1 MVDSI
6 KETINE
12 TVNQQAETPSY
23 TKTKAV
29 LNQAVADLSV
39 AASIVHQVHWYMR
52 GPGFLYLHPKM
63 DELMDSL
70 NAHLD
75 VVSERL
81 ITIGGEPYSTL
92 VEFSSNS
99 GLTIFSITN
108 DKLTTG
114 TFDKPMSDQIQLL
127 VDTYK
132 YLSVLFQVGLDI
144 TDEEGDAP
152 SNDIFTAAK
161 SEIDKT
167 IWMLTA
173 ELGQA
178 PGLR

>member
-1 MVDSI
+1 MVHTI
-6 KETINE
+6 KETITE
-12 TVNQQAETPSY
+12 TVNDHAKAPTN

-70 NAHLD
+70 NGHLD
-75 VVSERL
+75 VISERL
-81 ITIGGEPYSTL
+81 ITIGGEPFSTL

-99 GLTIFSITN
+99 GLTE
-108 DKLTTG
+108 TTG
-114 TFDKPMSDQIQLL
+114 TFDKSMTDQIQLL

-132 YLSVLFQVGLDI
+132 YL
-144 TDEEGDAP
+144 
-152 SNDIFTAAK
+152 
-161 SEIDKT
+161 
-167 IWMLTA
+167 
-173 ELGQA
+173 
-178 PGLR
+178 

>member
-12 TVNQQAETPSY
+12 TVNQQAETPTN

-75 VVSERL
+75 VISERL

-99 GLTIFSITN
+99 GLTE
-108 DKLTTG
+108 TTG

-152 SNDIFTAAK
+152 SNDILTAAK

-178 PGLR
+178 PGLK

>member
-1 MVDSI
+1 MVNTI
-6 KETINE
+6 KDTINE
-12 TVNQQAETPSY
+12 TVNHQVEAPTN

-75 VVSERL
+75 EISERL

-99 GLTIFSITN
+99 GLTETS
-108 DKLTTG
+108 G
-114 TFDKPMSDQIQLL
+114 SFDKTMAEHLQLL

-144 TDEEGDAP
+144 TDEEGDDP
-152 SNDIFTAAK
+152 SNDLFTAAK
-161 SEIDKT
+161 ADVDKT

-178 PGLR
+178 PGLK

>member
-12 TVNQQAETPSY
+12 TVNQQAETPTN

-75 VVSERL
+75 VISERL
-81 ITIGGEPYSTL
+81 ITIGGE
-92 VEFSSNS
+92 FSSNS
-99 GLTIFSITN
+99 GLTE
-108 DKLTTG
+108 TTG

>member
-1 MVDSI
+1 MVHTI
-6 KETINE
+6 KETITE
-12 TVNQQAETPSY
+12 TVNDHAKASTN

-70 NAHLD
+70 NGHLD
-75 VVSERL
+75 VISERL
-81 ITIGGEPYSTL
+81 ITIGGEPFSTL

-99 GLTIFSITN
+99 GLTE
-108 DKLTTG
+108 TTG
-114 TFDKPMSDQIQLL
+114 TFDKSMTDQVQLL

-132 YLSVLFQVGLDI
+132 YLSVLFQVGYY
-144 TDEEGDAP
+144 
-152 SNDIFTAAK
+152 
-161 SEIDKT
+161 
-167 IWMLTA
+167 
-173 ELGQA
+173 
-178 PGLR
+178 R

>member
-1 MVDSI
+1 MAHSI

-12 TVNQQAETPSY
+12 TVNHQAETPTN

-70 NAHLD
+70 NAHLEEI
-75 VVSERL
+75 SERL

-92 VEFSSNS
+92 VEFSYKS
-99 GLTIFSITN
+99 
-108 DKLTTG
+108 
-114 TFDKPMSDQIQLL
+114 MSDQIQLL

-144 TDEEGDAP
+144 TDEEGDDP

-178 PGLR
+178 PGLK

>member
-1 MVDSI
+1 MTDSI
-6 KETINE
+6 KETIKE
-12 TVNQQAETPSY
+12 TVNHQAETPTN

-70 NAHLD
+70 NSHLD
-75 VVSERL
+75 KIS
-81 ITIGGEPYSTL
+81 
-92 VEFSSNS
+92 
-99 GLTIFSITN
+99 
-108 DKLTTG
+108 
-114 TFDKPMSDQIQLL
+114 
-127 VDTYK
+127 
-132 YLSVLFQVGLDI
+132 
-144 TDEEGDAP
+144 
-152 SNDIFTAAK
+152 SNDIFTDAK

-178 PGLR
+178 SGLK